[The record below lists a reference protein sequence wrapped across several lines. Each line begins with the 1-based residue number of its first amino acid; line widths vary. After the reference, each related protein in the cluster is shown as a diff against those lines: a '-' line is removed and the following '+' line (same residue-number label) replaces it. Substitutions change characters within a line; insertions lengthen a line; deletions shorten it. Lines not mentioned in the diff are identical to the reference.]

1 MAPGCVRSG
10 SVETSRRTLSARPP
24 NNGRVVGHDS
34 PEASVSTTSTTYNPF
49 GWRLAEIADPGTDDL
64 RRRDLIESLLVAEA
78 EELMLGRRH
87 LTIVHG
93 APASIVDSEVLDA
106 FYDSV
111 FAHVA
116 GSDWSRVRGT
126 EDFVTVTVGGADAE
140 EILLDLVELAHRTNA
155 GAWQLIDRP
164 FPNVE

>member
-1 MAPGCVRSG
+1 MGRLY
-10 SVETSRRTLSARPP
+10 SRRSPP
-24 NNGRVVGHDS
+24 IRGRVVGHDS
-34 PEASVSTTSTTYNPF
+34 SEAFVSTTLTTYNPF
-49 GWRLAEIADPGTDDL
+49 GWRLAEIGDPGTDDL
-64 RRRDLIESLLVAEA
+64 RRRDLIESLLVVEA

-116 GSDWSRVRGT
+116 SSDWSRVRGT
-126 EDFVTVTVGGADAE
+126 EDFVTVTVGGADAD
-140 EILLDLVELAHRTNA
+140 EILLDLVEFAHRANP

>member
-1 MAPGCVRSG
+1 
-10 SVETSRRTLSARPP
+10 
-24 NNGRVVGHDS
+24 
-34 PEASVSTTSTTYNPF
+34 
-49 GWRLAEIADPGTDDL
+49 
-64 RRRDLIESLLVAEA
+64 
-78 EELMLGRRH
+78 MLGRRH

-93 APASIVDSEVLDA
+93 APASIVEAEVLDA

-116 GSDWSRVRGT
+116 SSDWSRVRGT
-126 EDFVTVTVGGADAE
+126 EDFVTVTVGGADAD
-140 EILLDLVELAHRTNA
+140 EILLDLVEIAHRANP